1 MTEPLSRTVARA
13 LREDLGRGD
22 VTSAATVPLHRV
34 AVGLFTMKQAAVV
47 AGLDAAREVFRQV
60 GGARFL
66 PSVRDGAEVRAGR
79 VIAEIAGR
87 ARSIL
92 AGERV
97 ALNFL
102 QRLSGVATLTRRY
115 VRAVRGTRARILDTR
130 KTTPGLRALEK
141 RAVEAGGGMNHRL
154 GLWDAALIKD
164 NHVEAVGDDAALAR
178 AVAELRRRRG
188 PAFRIEIEAQSRDQ
202 ALRFAR
208 MDVDVVM
215 LDNLSVG
222 LMRELVPR
230 LREINPALT
239 IEASGGVTL
248 KTVRGVAATGV
259 DWISVGA
266 LTHSAPA
273 VDLSLELHL
282 PRK

>member
-1 MTEPLSRTVARA
+1 MEPLSRTVARA

-22 VTSAATVPLHRV
+22 ATSAATVPPGRT
-34 AVGLFTMKQAAVV
+34 AVGLFTLKQPAVV
-47 AGLDAAREVFRQV
+47 AGLDVAREVFRQV
-60 GGARFL
+60 GGAKFL
-66 PSVRDGAEVRAGR
+66 PSVRDGAEVRAGA

-102 QRLSGVATLTRRY
+102 QQLSGVATLTRRY
-115 VRAVRGTRARILDTR
+115 VRAVKGTKARILDTR

-141 RAVEAGGGMNHRL
+141 RAVAAGGGLNHRM

-164 NHVEAVGDDAALAR
+164 NHVEAAGDDESIVR
-178 AVAELRRRRG
+178 AIAGLRRSRG
-188 PAFRIEIEAQSRDQ
+188 PSFRIEIEAQSRAQ
-202 ALRFAR
+202 ALRFAA
-208 MDVDVVM
+208 MDVDVIM
-215 LDNLSVG
+215 LDNLPVAA
-222 LMRELVPR
+222 MRELVPR
-230 LREINPALT
+230 IRGINPSLT

-248 KTVRGVAATGV
+248 KTVRAIAATGV

-273 VDLSLELHL
+273 VDLSLELHV